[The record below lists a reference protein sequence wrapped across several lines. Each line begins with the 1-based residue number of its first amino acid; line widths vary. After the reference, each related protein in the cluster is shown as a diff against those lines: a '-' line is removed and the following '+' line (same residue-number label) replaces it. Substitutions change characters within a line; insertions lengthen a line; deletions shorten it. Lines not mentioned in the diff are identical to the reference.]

1 MIQRYLFPLFEEDL
15 NDYQVQC
22 TNKSKNSTVSGLGY
36 CSKAI
41 YSRKYGIPKIKAY
54 YDVIPD
60 KFITYSESSKFNEY
74 SCGVSSFDDDFIL
87 DRVWRNAGKYIPI
100 FSKFQCVCEP
110 DFSLKLGYP
119 LALQIS
125 NKFKNHALAFYMQD
139 CGLKVMP
146 TISWSST
153 DSFDFCFDGYEK
165 GGAVIVS
172 TIGTLKDERSSLFF
186 KLGFEEMIKRI
197 SPDAVVIYGDKSE
210 HLINWMPKQL
220 QISFVSHNRYL
231 RARNHGRKRII

>member
-41 YSRKYGIPKIKAY
+41 YSGKYGIPKIKAY

-87 DRVWRNAGKYIPI
+87 IEFGEMQASI
-100 FSKFQCVCEP
+100 FPYSQN
-110 DFSLKLGYP
+110 
-119 LALQIS
+119 S
-125 NKFKNHALAFYMQD
+125 NVFAN
-139 CGLKVMP
+139 
-146 TISWSST
+146 
-153 DSFDFCFDGYEK
+153 
-165 GGAVIVS
+165 
-172 TIGTLKDERSSLFF
+172 
-186 KLGFEEMIKRI
+186 RI
-197 SPDAVVIYGDKSE
+197 S
-210 HLINWMPKQL
+210 LLNWDIL
-220 QISFVSHNRYL
+220 
-231 RARNHGRKRII
+231 